1 MTAAFVWS
9 SSIAQDAGLAMH
21 DQIKELYPICRSITG
36 NGVRQ
41 SLQIIQRSI
50 PLEIYEVPTG
60 TQVFDWTVPK
70 EWNISDAYIKNAQG
84 KRLVDFKR
92 LNLHVMSYSVPVKK
106 TMTLA
111 ELRPHL
117 FSLPEQPD
125 RVPHKTSY
133 YKENWGFSISHN
145 QLLSMEEGQYEVCID
160 SSLTDG
166 SLTYGEYVLP
176 GTSQDEVLI
185 STHTCHP
192 SLCND
197 NLSGIAVAT
206 ALAQA
211 LTGRPRRYT
220 YRFLY
225 IPTQIGS
232 MTWLALHEHVVSRI
246 KHGLVLVGL
255 GDSGSI
261 TYKRSRR
268 GLAEI
273 DRAAIQ
279 VLKDSAHPHTVVDFF
294 PFGYDERQ
302 FCSPGFDLPVGSLM
316 RTPHGQF
323 PEYHTSADDL
333 DFVRPAALADS
344 LHKGL
349 SIVEVLER
357 NKVYVNQN
365 PKCEPRLGPRGL
377 YRTTGGHTGSG
388 QVKEMPILWT
398 LNLAD
403 GIHSL
408 LDIAERSKLPF
419 REIAQA
425 ADSLEACGL
434 LREKAQSSLGQGG

>member
-1 MTAAFVWS
+1 MAGIVVWS
-9 SSIAQDAGLAMH
+9 PQIAQDLGRSMH

-41 SLQIIQRSI
+41 SLQIVQRSI
-50 PLEIYEVPTG
+50 PLEIHEVPTG

-70 EWNISDAYIKNAQG
+70 EWNVSDAYIKNAQG
-84 KRLVDFKR
+84 ERLVDFKR

-111 ELRPHL
+111 ELQPHL

-133 YKENWGFSISHN
+133 YKENWGFSLSHH
-145 QLLSMEEGQYEVCID
+145 QLLSMEEGEYEVCID
-160 SSLTDG
+160 SALTDG

-197 NLSGIAVAT
+197 NLSGIAVSI

-211 LTGRPRRYT
+211 LADRPRRYT
-220 YRFLY
+220 YRFLF

-232 MTWLALHEHVVSRI
+232 MTWLALHEHVVPRI

-255 GDSGSI
+255 GDSGSM
-261 TYKRSRR
+261 TYKRSRQ

-273 DRAAIQ
+273 DRAAVQ
-279 VLKDSAHPHTVVDFF
+279 VLKDSAHPHKVVDFF
-294 PFGYDERQ
+294 PFGYDERRY
-302 FCSPGFDLPVGSLM
+302 CSPGFDLPVGSLM

-323 PEYHTSADDL
+323 PEYHTSGDDL
-333 DFVRPAALADS
+333 DFVKPAALADS
-344 LHKGL
+344 LHKCL

-357 NKVYVNQN
+357 NKIYVNQN

-398 LNLAD
+398 LNLSD

-408 LDIAERSKLPF
+408 LDIAERSNLPF
-419 REIAQA
+419 GEIAQA

-434 LREKAQSSLGQGG
+434 LREKAQS